1 MLTISAPRT
10 DAPQTPEDFVDAAP
24 ARALSVVHSSFGRLR
39 VHLPHWS
46 GTHDDQIV
54 ASLRRLRGV
63 THAEANPLTGNV
75 LLLFEPR
82 QTTAQA
88 LIEMLPALRLE
99 PLLGPPLLQQDWDNP
114 LALAEEVSQ
123 ALAVPAQGLD
133 ADEAPP
139 GTYMTGMRRVI
150 YKALGWSSVGMAV
163 VGAITPG
170 IPTAPFVI
178 LAGYFFIRSS
188 PEAHKWLR
196 QSRWFGTLLRDWEEH
211 RGVRR
216 SVRNAG
222 AGLIA
227 ASMVLT
233 PLLDLP
239 LPLLAT
245 ILPLQLIGL
254 AIVLRLR
261 VIDPALPAPA
271 ATA

>member
-1 MLTISAPRT
+1 MRNLSAWRE
-10 DAPQTPEDFVDAAP
+10 DAPQPPEELTDAAP
-24 ARALSVVHSSFGRLR
+24 AREPSVVHSSFGRLR

-46 GTHDDQIV
+46 GTDGEQIV
-54 ASLRRLRGV
+54 ATIRRLGGV

-88 LIEMLPALRLE
+88 LLETLPDLRLE
-99 PLLGPPLLQQDWDNP
+99 PLSGLPLLQEGWDNP
-114 LALAEEVSQ
+114 LALVDEVSQ
-123 ALAVPAQGLD
+123 ALALPAQGLD

-139 GTYMTGMRRVI
+139 GPYMTGMRRVI
-150 YKALGWSSVGMAV
+150 YKALGWASVGMAV
-163 VGAITPG
+163 VGAILPG

-188 PEAHKWLR
+188 PEAHQWLR

-216 SVRNAG
+216 SVRNAA

-227 ASMVLT
+227 ASMVLVT
-233 PLLDLP
+233 LLELP
-239 LPLLAT
+239 IPLLAT

-261 VIDPALPAPA
+261 VIDPILPAPA